1 MKTPTKVTP
10 RRPSGAARAFVAGA
24 PSKPE
29 PGEEREPV
37 KKAKKV
43 AASRRGNVRE
53 RGRTGE
59 VVAQMTVYLPPELE
73 KQLRIEAVT
82 REMRPS
88 DLIAAALKE
97 FFKNS

>member
-24 PSKPE
+24 ASKAE
-29 PGEEREPV
+29 PREEKEPV
-37 KKAKKV
+37 KKAK
-43 AASRRGNVRE
+43 AGSRRGNVRE

-88 DLIAAALKE
+88 DLIAAALKDY
-97 FFKNS
+97 FKKS

>member
-1 MKTPTKVTP
+1 MKTPTKVSP

-24 PSKPE
+24 ASKPE
-29 PGEEREPV
+29 PREEKEPI
-37 KKAKKV
+37 KKTKAG
-43 AASRRGNVRE
+43 SRRGNVRE

-88 DLIAAALKE
+88 DLIAAALKDY
-97 FFKNS
+97 FKKS

>member
-29 PGEEREPV
+29 PREEKEPS
-37 KKAKKV
+37 KKAKV
-43 AASRRGNVRE
+43 ASRRGNVRE

-88 DLIAAALKE
+88 DLIAAALKDY
-97 FFKNS
+97 FKKS

>member
-1 MKTPTKVTP
+1 MKPTTKVTP
-10 RRPSGAARAFVAGA
+10 RRPSGAARAFVAAGA
-24 PSKPE
+24 ASKPE
-29 PGEEREPV
+29 PREEKEP
-37 KKAKKV
+37 AKKTK
-43 AASRRGNVRE
+43 AGSRRGNVRE

-88 DLIAAALKE
+88 DLIAAALKA
-97 FFKNS
+97 FFKTS